1 MNTIEFKN
9 VLLKDFLVAHFNG
22 DDNLFNKIS
31 EYYKN
36 NLEDANDVKYYVNL
50 IRKNLNS
57 QVNVEVSWDNN
68 INYQY
73 LVNFNYPTSDF
84 LVFNNKKLW
93 MLVYLYDFLRY
104 YFYDFKNI
112 NELKDSLDDIGISQ
126 DEINLILM
134 NLGKKV
140 QINIKGLR
148 QYYENDV
155 IIGKN
160 QHIYFDSIDIF
171 KNI

>member
-36 NLEDANDVKYYVNL
+36 NLEDVNDIKYYVDL

-73 LVNFNYPTSDF
+73 LINFNYPTSDF
-84 LVFNNKKLW
+84 LVFNSNKLYII
-93 MLVYLYDFLRY
+93 VYLYDFLRFY
-104 YFYDFKNI
+104 YQKIENI
-112 NELKDSLDDIGISQ
+112 SELKELLDDNDVNQ

-134 NLGKKV
+134 NLGKQV
-140 QINIKGLR
+140 QININDLH

-155 IIGKN
+155 IISKN
-160 QHIYFDSIDIF
+160 QHIYLDSIDIF

>member
-1 MNTIEFKN
+1 ME
-9 VLLKDFLVAHFNG
+9 A
-22 DDNLFNKIS
+22 
-31 EYYKN
+31 
-36 NLEDANDVKYYVNL
+36 
-50 IRKNLNS
+50 
-57 QVNVEVSWDNN
+57 
-68 INYQY
+68 
-73 LVNFNYPTSDF
+73 
-84 LVFNNKKLW
+84 
-93 MLVYLYDFLRY
+93 YLYDFLRY

-140 QINIKGLR
+140 QINIKDLR

-155 IIGKN
+155 IIDKN

>member
-36 NLEDANDVKYYVNL
+36 NLEDTNDIKYYVNL

-57 QVNVEVSWDNN
+57 LVNVEVSWDNN

-93 MLVYLYDFLRY
+93 MIVYLYDFLRY

-112 NELKDSLDDIGISQ
+112 SELKDSLDDIGISQ

-140 QINIKGLR
+140 QINIKDLR

>member
-22 DDNLFNKIS
+22 GDNLFNKIS

-36 NLEDANDVKYYVNL
+36 NLEDANDIKYYVNL

-93 MLVYLYDFLRY
+93 VLVYLYDFLRY

-112 NELKDSLDDIGISQ
+112 NELKDSLDDIGINQ

-134 NLGKKV
+134 NLGEKV
-140 QINIKGLR
+140 QINIKDLR

-155 IIGKN
+155 IIGEN

>member
-36 NLEDANDVKYYVNL
+36 NLEDAKDVKYYVDL

-93 MLVYLYDFLRY
+93 MIAYLYDFLRY

-112 NELKDSLDDIGISQ
+112 SELKDSLDDIGISQ

-140 QINIKGLR
+140 QINIKDLR

>member
-1 MNTIEFKN
+1 ME
-9 VLLKDFLVAHFNG
+9 
-22 DDNLFNKIS
+22 
-31 EYYKN
+31 
-36 NLEDANDVKYYVNL
+36 
-50 IRKNLNS
+50 
-57 QVNVEVSWDNN
+57 
-68 INYQY
+68 
-73 LVNFNYPTSDF
+73 
-84 LVFNNKKLW
+84 
-93 MLVYLYDFLRY
+93 VYLYDFLRY

-140 QINIKGLR
+140 QINIRDIG
-148 QYYENDV
+148 QCYENDV

>member
-1 MNTIEFKN
+1 M
-9 VLLKDFLVAHFNG
+9 
-22 DDNLFNKIS
+22 
-31 EYYKN
+31 
-36 NLEDANDVKYYVNL
+36 
-50 IRKNLNS
+50 
-57 QVNVEVSWDNN
+57 EV
-68 INYQY
+68 
-73 LVNFNYPTSDF
+73 F
-84 LVFNNKKLW
+84 
-93 MLVYLYDFLRY
+93 LYDFLRY

-112 NELKDSLDDIGISQ
+112 SELKDSLDDIGISQ

-140 QINIKGLR
+140 QINIKDLR

-155 IIGKN
+155 IIDKN

>member
-31 EYYKN
+31 DYYKN
-36 NLEDANDVKYYVNL
+36 NLEDVNDIKYYVDL

-93 MLVYLYDFLRY
+93 MIVYLYDFLRY

-112 NELKDSLDDIGISQ
+112 NELKDSLDDIGVNQ

-140 QINIKGLR
+140 QININDLR

>member
-9 VLLKDFLVAHFNG
+9 VLLKDFLVAHFNS

-31 EYYKN
+31 GYYKN

-84 LVFNNKKLW
+84 LIFNNKKLW
-93 MLVYLYDFLRY
+93 MIVYLYDFLRY

-112 NELKDSLDDIGISQ
+112 SKLKDSLDDIGISQ

-140 QINIKGLR
+140 QININDLH

>member
-1 MNTIEFKN
+1 ME
-9 VLLKDFLVAHFNG
+9 
-22 DDNLFNKIS
+22 
-31 EYYKN
+31 
-36 NLEDANDVKYYVNL
+36 
-50 IRKNLNS
+50 
-57 QVNVEVSWDNN
+57 
-68 INYQY
+68 
-73 LVNFNYPTSDF
+73 
-84 LVFNNKKLW
+84 
-93 MLVYLYDFLRY
+93 VYLYDFLRY

-112 NELKDSLDDIGISQ
+112 SELKDSLDDIGISQ

-140 QINIKGLR
+140 QINIKDLR

>member
-1 MNTIEFKN
+1 MK
-9 VLLKDFLVAHFNG
+9 
-22 DDNLFNKIS
+22 
-31 EYYKN
+31 
-36 NLEDANDVKYYVNL
+36 
-50 IRKNLNS
+50 
-57 QVNVEVSWDNN
+57 
-68 INYQY
+68 
-73 LVNFNYPTSDF
+73 
-84 LVFNNKKLW
+84 VF
-93 MLVYLYDFLRY
+93 LYDFLRY

-112 NELKDSLDDIGISQ
+112 NELKDSLDDIGINQ

-140 QINIKGLR
+140 QINIRDIG
-148 QYYENDV
+148 QCYENDV